1 MFQYELRFLLSDLP
15 QEIVEKSSDEL
26 SIKPGR
32 KLLVAETEFR
42 RMYIIRTLSN
52 KSHHIKV
59 VGFFICTCL
68 LYFFNQIIKE

>member
-42 RMYIIRTLSN
+42 RMYIIRTYLIN
-52 KSHHIKV
+52 HI
-59 VGFFICTCL
+59 T
-68 LYFFNQIIKE
+68 